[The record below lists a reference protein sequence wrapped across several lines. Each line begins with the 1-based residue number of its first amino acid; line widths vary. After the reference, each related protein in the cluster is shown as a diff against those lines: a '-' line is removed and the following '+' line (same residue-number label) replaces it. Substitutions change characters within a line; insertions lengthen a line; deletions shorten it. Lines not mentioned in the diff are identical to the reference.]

1 MAATMGM
8 ILDIGTCKTK
18 RVSDENFSP
27 YPLIVTPRHS
37 GFDAG
42 RRQNTNAQACLIAA
56 YQSYLMANATE
67 ISGSQFI
74 TSSTFDN
81 NEHFGFAQYVNYR
94 RVNNIYGE
102 MNVNGVVAFQCTR
115 GLSKKNVGC
124 EIGVD
129 VSKFKK
135 FIDADWS
142 NIYVEIAG
150 VEYPLISRSFQGT
163 QAYGYWTG
171 MEGNSHPAD
180 GVRDDNHNTR
190 ICFVDPGLIDVIEA
204 AANQKL
210 DFKIKLKP

>member
-1 MAATMGM
+1 MT
-8 ILDIGTCKTK
+8 D
-18 RVSDENFSP
+18 
-27 YPLIVTPRHS
+27 Y
-37 GFDAG
+37 
-42 RRQNTNAQACLIAA
+42 QAN
-56 YQSYLMANATE
+56 LMANATE
-67 ISGSQFI
+67 ISGAQFI

-81 NEHFGFAQYVNYR
+81 NEHYGFAQYVNYR

-102 MNVNGVVAFQCTR
+102 QNVPGLLAFQCTR
-115 GLSKKNVGC
+115 GLTKKNVGC
-124 EIGVD
+124 EVGID

-142 NIYVEIAG
+142 SIYVSVGG
-150 VEYPLISRSFQGT
+150 VDYPLTSRSFQGT

-180 GVRDDNHNTR
+180 GIRDDNHNTR

-210 DFKIKLKP
+210 DFKIKLKQ

>member
-1 MAATMGM
+1 M
-8 ILDIGTCKTK
+8 I
-18 RVSDENFSP
+18 
-27 YPLIVTPRHS
+27 
-37 GFDAG
+37 
-42 RRQNTNAQACLIAA
+42 
-56 YQSYLMANATE
+56 ANATE

-180 GVRDDNHNTR
+180 GIRDDNHNTR

-210 DFKIKLKP
+210 DFKIKLKQ

>member
-56 YQSYLMANATE
+56 YQANLMANATE
-67 ISGSQFI
+67 ISGAQFI

-81 NEHFGFAQYVNYR
+81 NEHYGFAQYVNYR

-102 MNVNGVVAFQCTR
+102 QNVPGLLAFQCTR
-115 GLSKKNVGC
+115 GLTKKNVGC
-124 EIGVD
+124 EVGID

-142 NIYVEIAG
+142 SIYVSVGG
-150 VEYPLISRSFQGT
+150 VDYPLTSRSFQGT

-180 GVRDDNHNTR
+180 GIRDDNHNTR

-210 DFKIKLKP
+210 DFKIKLKQ